1 MEAGGKRWRVELKKP
16 GNPGWRCAASAHS
29 ACCWWWW
36 WWWWQWWWSVCAR
49 VCFAG
54 GCRVYVFQQWYTA
67 TMNLLGTWLTERM
80 DQQLHVYQLKILIR
94 ITKVGVGRAGG
105 AGRGGGER
113 KTPTLLMTYRRIHQP
128 RTFALPLPHYRK
140 STGTSGC
147 RGSSTRPSTA
157 RCTTRCATGWPWR
170 RPRPRW
176 GKEAC
181 RASPWRTAM
190 RRTKRTTRAHTHR
203 LPKPPPPALFVP
215 LNRPLPL
222 TTTAPFHTF
231 DFSLVTD
238 ACTNSD
244 SHSRT
249 SSSARNAYEGTI
261 NYLKKNKK

>member
-1 MEAGGKRWRVELKKP
+1 MDADSECWWLTVLNQRWADELKEVVWAVLQFNSSDAWKH
-16 GNPGWRCAASAHS
+16 RQQCAVLVHGTCCFC
-29 ACCWWWW
+29 CCWWWW
-36 WWWWQWWWSVCAR
+36 WWWVCAR

-54 GCRVYVFQQWYTA
+54 GCCVYVFQQWYTA

-94 ITKVGVGRAGG
+94 ITKVGT
-105 AGRGGGER
+105 EN
-113 KTPTLLMTYRRIHQP
+113 THYLITYLRIHHPQS
-128 RTFALPLPHYRK
+128 FAPTYRK

-147 RGSSTRPSTA
+147 RGSSIRPSTA
-157 RCTTRCATGWPWR
+157 RCTTQCATGSPWR
-170 RPRPRW
+170 RPRLRW

-203 LPKPPPPALFVP
+203 FPNPRPLCSPEPPPPHH
-215 LNRPLPL
+215 NC
-222 TTTAPFHTF
+222 PFHTF

-261 NYLKKNKK
+261 NY